1 MDEWNEE
8 YLDIVETT
16 RIPIDKRGQGD
27 FIFGVV
33 KGWLDCRFTVR
44 ATLRRIFLGWVER
57 GRQCVWRG
65 WASLQSDRS
74 LEGHLFIHL
83 SDDSAFV
90 AKPNNPVKQRPRRAR
105 DEEASGDLQAR
116 QLRHMSAPP
125 CRRTQPRQRRPLDPV
140 QQPAAGLVTYGF
152 GPDRLQVLPERPAP
166 YGDLRDEQHSNNNR
180 ALSRFRPPLSC
191 HWATSRF
198 EQLSVSQAPSE

>member
-1 MDEWNEE
+1 MTRASSTKEHLMPAKPKPFHGSWRIVPMDEWNEE
-8 YLDIVETT
+8 SPEIVETT

-125 CRRTQPRQRRPLDPV
+125 CRRTQLRRHPRRAFPRWSPPV
-140 QQPAAGLVTYGF
+140 LGEVLSPI
-152 GPDRLQVLPERPAP
+152 RL
-166 YGDLRDEQHSNNNR
+166 G
-180 ALSRFRPPLSC
+180 
-191 HWATSRF
+191 
-198 EQLSVSQAPSE
+198 